1 MFHQNEK
8 SITLFRSSSSNPMK
22 SYTPFISLRVSTNSY
37 NPDELNSR
45 MTELI
50 FKLETVYTSL
60 EEEEM
65 MTDTLKFM
73 KNDMRNQN
81 HCDRMKINNIMPNV
95 RDLENSLETLA

>member
-1 MFHQNEK
+1 
-8 SITLFRSSSSNPMK
+8 
-22 SYTPFISLRVSTNSY
+22 
-37 NPDELNSR
+37 

-95 RDLENSLETLA
+95 RDLENSLETLAQAKFINKTRVVRLIMMLTIQEYCYEWDQ